1 MPRKMAILIAVLAF
15 VVCAA
20 YFDIYDYLKFNAV
33 LKKADSELVRLTE
46 LDKDVSLK
54 REYLLKLE
62 ALLKPRIKLEE
73 IENTVKQAGGSFKI
87 EKDESYSLYGVWSS
101 ETTRAILEKILDSA
115 NINVTSV
122 SLTNNLQIPVSIS
135 NMEQQP
141 YIEVKMIF
149 SGVMLNE

>member
-62 ALLKPRIKLEE
+62 ALLKPRIKL
-73 IENTVKQAGGSFKI
+73 
-87 EKDESYSLYGVWSS
+87 
-101 ETTRAILEKILDSA
+101 
-115 NINVTSV
+115 
-122 SLTNNLQIPVSIS
+122 
-135 NMEQQP
+135 
-141 YIEVKMIF
+141 
-149 SGVMLNE
+149 